1 MAGNLFIISAPSGTD
16 KTTVIRRLLET
27 VSDLTLAISYTTR
40 DPRPHE
46 RSGVDYAF
54 IEEKLSGG
62 RDLLLDIDVQG
73 AAKVKQRYPNA
84 ILIFLMPPSFDDLKE
99 RIRSRGTD
107 DEASLKKRLADAGEE
122 FSRRHEYDYQVV
134 NDDLEEAVGEI
145 AEIIDYYRGG

>member
-1 MAGNLFIISAPSGTD
+1 MAGNLFIISAPSGTG

-27 VSDLTLAISYTTR
+27 VSDLTLSISYTTR

-46 RSGVDYAF
+46 RNGVDYAF

-134 NDDLEEAVGEI
+134 NDDLEEAVGEV
-145 AEIIDYYRGG
+145 AEIISYYRGG